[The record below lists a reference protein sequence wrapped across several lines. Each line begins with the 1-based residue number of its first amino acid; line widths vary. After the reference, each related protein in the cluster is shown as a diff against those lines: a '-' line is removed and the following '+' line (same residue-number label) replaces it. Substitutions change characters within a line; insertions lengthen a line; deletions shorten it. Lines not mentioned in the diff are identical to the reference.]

1 MIAELTDGSS
11 MNELSRRIG
20 VSIGSLITWI
30 ASDPERSARA
40 REARINAARIWD
52 EKAIDA
58 IESAN
63 DPFEL
68 SRAKE
73 IAHHYRWRASK
84 AAPKDYGEK
93 TTTEHT
99 GANGGAIQVHSTVTL
114 VRAPM
119 RAEDDE

>member
-1 MIAELTDGSS
+1 MK
-11 MNELSRRIG
+11 ELSRRIG

-99 GANGGAIQVHSTVTL
+99 GANGGPAQFSLTVGYMHAQ
-114 VRAPM
+114 R
-119 RAEDDE
+119 REDDDEA